1 MHPRLVYL
9 KQQQQQRAAALGYNP
24 ESDEAP
30 KVLASGKGLMAEKI
44 IAIAKEKGIP
54 IKEDPLLAAALAKVD
69 IGATIPPELYAVVA
83 EVIAYV
89 YRIQNQKL
97 KRKE

>member
-9 KQQQQQRAAALGYNP
+9 KQQQQQRASALGYNP
-24 ESDEAP
+24 ETDEAP

-44 IAIAKEKGIP
+44 IALAKEKGIP
-54 IKEDPLLAAALAKVD
+54 IREDPLLAAALAEVD

-89 YRIQNQKL
+89 YRIQNQKRNQ
-97 KRKE
+97 K